1 MLELHIFE
9 VATVRDNNAPIPAYL
24 ITLPD
29 GRRWLVDTGCLADM
43 IDAPDAPF
51 TVTRS
56 SHIVGQLAS
65 LSLSPTDIDTVI
77 VSHLDPDHAGAHD
90 EFPHAEF
97 VIQAAHHRH
106 ATESVLL
113 RYEWMRPHWEKS
125 RWRLVEGD
133 VELAE
138 GVTVIECGGHVPGH
152 QAVLVDL
159 PNTGPVLLAGDA
171 WMRDTDPE
179 TRPMTPHDLDE
190 RETRASQ
197 RKLMRLAA
205 DRKAALVIHNH
216 DAEQWH
222 TLDRHY
228 T

>member
-1 MLELHIFE
+1 MTELHLLE
-9 VATVRDNNAPIPAYL
+9 VATVRANDVPVPVYL
-24 ITLPD
+24 IALPD
-29 GRRWLVDTGCLADM
+29 GRRWLVDTGCPAGM
-43 IDAPDAPF
+43 IDDPDAPF
-51 TVTRS
+51 AVTRS
-56 SHIVGQLAS
+56 SHIRGRLAA
-65 LSLSPTDIDTVI
+65 LDLAPADIDTVI

-97 VIQAAHHRH
+97 VVQAAQHRH
-106 ATESVLL
+106 ATESGLL
-113 RYEWMRPHWEKS
+113 RYEWLRTHWDKA

-133 VELAE
+133 TELAP
-138 GVTVIECGGHVPGH
+138 GVRVIECGGHVPGH

-159 PNTGPVLLAGDA
+159 PNTGLVLLAGDA

-197 RKLMRLAA
+197 RKLMSLAA
-205 DRKAALVIHNH
+205 EHGVTLVVHNH
-216 DAEQWH
+216 DVGQWH